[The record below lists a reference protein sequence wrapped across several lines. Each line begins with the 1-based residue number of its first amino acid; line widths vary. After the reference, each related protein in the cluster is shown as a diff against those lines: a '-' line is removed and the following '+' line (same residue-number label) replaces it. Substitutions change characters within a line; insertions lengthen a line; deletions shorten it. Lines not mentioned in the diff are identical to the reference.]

1 MSLPLMFGCAWVLF
15 ATIVAALPMRRQY
28 APGFVLLLAAP
39 FLLGWIG
46 ITHGIWIF
54 IVGLLAFISMFRN
67 PLRYIFSRK
76 RDENSGA
83 SA

>member
-46 ITHGIWIF
+46 FTHGMWIF
-54 IVGLLAFISMFRN
+54 IVGLFAFISMFRN
-67 PLRYIFSRK
+67 PLRYLLRLK
-76 RDENSGA
+76 RDEKPGA
-83 SA
+83 GA